1 MRLFDFL
8 KKDNSYSQSGQDQ
21 FAYNISGSNGLYLE
35 IGAHD
40 PVINSNT
47 FNLEVKCRWSGLS
60 IEYDISFKKSWDNC
74 KERVNNVIW
83 DDAFK
88 LDYSLLVKQKK
99 LPNKLNYLSC
109 DIEPAENTYR
119 ILKKVID
126 SNLSFDFISFEH
138 DKYNIGDKYEKLAI
152 EYLNN
157 NNYKIAVN
165 DVYSRNKKYKVYETW
180 FVHNDI
186 NFKEI
191 NYLEWKK
198 KFYKNNNFSLVN

>member
-1 MRLFDFL
+1 M
-8 KKDNSYSQSGQDQ
+8 
-21 FAYNISGSNGLYLE
+21 
-35 IGAHD
+35 
-40 PVINSNT
+40 
-47 FNLEVKCRWSGLS
+47 
-60 IEYDISFKKSWDNC
+60 
-74 KERVNNVIW
+74 IW